1 MHYFNSAIFQSLLL
15 LITGIV
21 LAPEIAMSLFQLLW
35 LVFGLLVVCFFT
47 HYRLKISAL
56 VDIFVGIL
64 IFAVGI
70 SLVKAN
76 DHREYDLHYTNLV
89 SLEDVENDTIVLRI
103 TEVQKPTFSAR
114 YTAEVEQINS
124 DVSFGKVIIYAPSN
138 SSLDVDDRLLNVND
152 FKAIAPP
159 KNPF

>member
-1 MHYFNSAIFQSLLL
+1 M
-15 LITGIV
+15 
-21 LAPEIAMSLFQLLW
+21 
-35 LVFGLLVVCFFT
+35 
-47 HYRLKISAL
+47 
-56 VDIFVGIL
+56 
-64 IFAVGI
+64 
-70 SLVKAN
+70 
-76 DHREYDLHYTNLV
+76 